1 MYAIEVNIKLE
12 YYNLRV
18 LNAMP
23 RVTTKKISVEYI
35 LKKMRMEF
43 EYFIASPP
51 CPAKK
56 SNTKEDRNEG
66 NEQQKAIRYIE
77 NK

>member
-1 MYAIEVNIKLE
+1 MEFLFAFEINIKLE
-12 YYNLRV
+12 CYNFRV

-43 EYFIASPP
+43 EHFIGPP
-51 CPAKK
+51 K
-56 SNTKEDRNEG
+56 SNTKEDRNRG
-66 NEQQKAIRYIE
+66 YEQQKAIRYIE

>member
-1 MYAIEVNIKLE
+1 
-12 YYNLRV
+12 
-18 LNAMP
+18 MP
-23 RVTTKKISVEYI
+23 RVTTRKISVEYI
-35 LKKMRMEF
+35 LKKMRKEF
-43 EYFIASPP
+43 EHFIAPP
-51 CPAKK
+51 K

>member
-23 RVTTKKISVEYI
+23 RVTTRKISVEYI
-35 LKKMRMEF
+35 LKKMRKEF
-43 EYFIASPP
+43 ECFIAPP
-51 CPAKK
+51 PK

-66 NEQQKAIRYIE
+66 NEQQKATRYIE

>member
-12 YYNLRV
+12 YYNLKV

-43 EYFIASPP
+43 EHFIASPP
-51 CPAKK
+51 QKK

>member
-12 YYNLRV
+12 CYNFRV

-43 EYFIASPP
+43 EHFIAPP
-51 CPAKK
+51 PK

-66 NEQQKAIRYIE
+66 YEQQKVIRYIE

>member
-23 RVTTKKISVEYI
+23 RVTTRKISVEYI
-35 LKKMRMEF
+35 LKKMRKEF
-43 EYFIASPP
+43 ECFIAPP
-51 CPAKK
+51 QNQTQKK
-56 SNTKEDRNEG
+56 TEMKEMSNKKLQG
-66 NEQQKAIRYIE
+66 I
-77 NK
+77 